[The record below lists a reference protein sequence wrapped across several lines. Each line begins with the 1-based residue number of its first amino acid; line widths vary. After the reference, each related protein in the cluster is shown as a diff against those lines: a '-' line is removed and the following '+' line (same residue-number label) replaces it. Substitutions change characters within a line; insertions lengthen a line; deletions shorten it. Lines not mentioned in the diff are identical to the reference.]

1 MLRDEG
7 SIYYNGKN
15 HIKTDS
21 IIENICMVDNNPFIF
36 SNTLRYNLA
45 FASPGVSD
53 EELNEKLKVV
63 GLYDYFKNQKG
74 LDTVIES
81 EGSNLSGGQKQRISI
96 ARTLLRKP
104 KVLILDEAIS
114 NIDIESEEIIL
125 NILSK
130 LKSDMTIILI
140 THRLRNTE
148 IADYI
153 YFLKDK
159 KVIEEG
165 SFEEMKEKK
174 NFGAL
179 YNSQMDLEMW
189 GVA

>member
-81 EGSNLSGGQKQRISI
+81 EGSNLSGGQ
-96 ARTLLRKP
+96 
-104 KVLILDEAIS
+104 
-114 NIDIESEEIIL
+114 
-125 NILSK
+125 LSK

>member
-1 MLRDEG
+1 MLRDDG

-15 HIKTDS
+15 NIKTIS

-45 FASPGVSD
+45 FANPLASD

-96 ARTLLRKP
+96 ARALLRKP

-130 LKSDMTIILI
+130 LKDEMTIILI

-165 SFEEMKEKK
+165 SFEEMKEKQ
-174 NFGAL
+174 NFGEL